1 MAKSAPKPPLPASF
15 EDALSE
21 LAALVQTM
29 ERGELALEASLAAY
43 QRGVSLLRYCQ
54 DRLGAAEET
63 VRVLEGNELR
73 PLTPPDPAPDH
84 VED

>member
-1 MAKSAPKPPLPASF
+1 MVKSAAKAPIPTTF

-21 LAALVQTM
+21 LETLVHTM
-29 ERGELALEASLAAY
+29 ERGDLALEASLAAY

-54 DRLGAAEET
+54 ERLGAAEET

-73 PLTPPDPAPDH
+73 PLADNRLAQDSE
-84 VED
+84 ED